1 MKKFY
6 SFLLMAAVAVGAM
19 ADDFVSDGTGNV
31 YTFNA
36 LSQIEG
42 TGVTLQDDGSYLV
55 AADFTISEGDVLQLQ
70 NNDLIKM
77 GNNVRIT
84 VNGDADFAPADT
96 AVVTR
101 DAEDSNPKGFWMLG
115 DNGNAN
121 LKNVTFEYVGVTF
134 GGINS
139 SLHADNCTFTLYNG
153 KLNSSGALG
162 FNASCD
168 NNVVENC
175 YFIENTLNAIGNGA
189 TNPVGI
195 IIRNCLFWHNTT
207 SNRNKPQ
214 INLTVGGPYDVLIAD
229 NQVIGGQFTMSG
241 GIGLSNVMGLGH
253 TGINVIEYNY
263 IADNRYG
270 ITTIGGV
277 DAIIRNNTMID
288 NHYETN
294 PNNGGSCISIYDS
307 SSSSNIYIEGNWME
321 GGFWGIT
328 IVTGEPNVNLGKID
342 DPEAEDYNPG
352 NNTFVNNG
360 FDGALYDLFN
370 NGTGTVWAQGNT
382 WNVAEQTEEAIEE
395 VIYHQVDDPS
405 KGLVIFMPPHQE
417 DQHSVGYW
425 LVLLDKDGNEV
436 WEQLVKDIP
445 EDPISFYQ
453 TNVALRYSIFGGNPN
468 MSDDE
473 RPNVPF
479 YFVVDGVRY
488 GAEEADMIPVYGD
501 PYENPLIENENFWNV
516 PVGRNYV
523 IRVLTDPETGEMF
536 MQIARGTFGLD
547 ELMDGKNIAG
557 VRYFNIMGQEIQEAD
572 GMTIVVTTYTDG
584 TTKAVKVMK

>member
-207 SNRNKPQ
+207 ANRNKPQ
-214 INLTVGGPYDVLIAD
+214 INLTVGGDYDVLIENND
-229 NQVIGGQFTMSG
+229 IIGGQFNLSG
-241 GIGLSNVMGLGH
+241 GIALSNMMGLAHSG
-253 TGINVIEYNY
+253 TNIIENNY

-277 DAIIRNNTMID
+277 DAIIRNNKMID
-288 NHYETN
+288 NCYESN
-294 PNNGGSCISIYDS
+294 PNNGGSCISVYDS

-321 GGFWGIT
+321 GGLWGIT
-328 IVTGEPNVNLGKID
+328 IVTGAPNVNLGKVD

-360 FDGALYDLFN
+360 FDGTYYDLYN
-370 NGTGTVWAQGNT
+370 NGTADVYAQGNT
-382 WNVAEQTEEAIEE
+382 WNVAEQTEENIEE

-417 DQHSVGYW
+417 DDTAVEEVSAAQQT
-425 LVLLDKDGNEV
+425 DKRYYNLMGQPTENPTNGIYIHNGKKI
-436 WEQLVKDIP
+436 LVK
-445 EDPISFYQ
+445 
-453 TNVALRYSIFGGNPN
+453 
-468 MSDDE
+468 
-473 RPNVPF
+473 
-479 YFVVDGVRY
+479 
-488 GAEEADMIPVYGD
+488 
-501 PYENPLIENENFWNV
+501 
-516 PVGRNYV
+516 
-523 IRVLTDPETGEMF
+523 
-536 MQIARGTFGLD
+536 
-547 ELMDGKNIAG
+547 
-557 VRYFNIMGQEIQEAD
+557 
-572 GMTIVVTTYTDG
+572 
-584 TTKAVKVMK
+584 

>member
-207 SNRNKPQ
+207 ANRNKPQ
-214 INLTVGGPYDVLIAD
+214 INLTVGGDYDVLIENND
-229 NQVIGGQFTMSG
+229 IIGGQFNLSG
-241 GIGLSNVMGLGH
+241 GIALSNMMGLAHSG
-253 TGINVIEYNY
+253 TNIIENNY

-277 DAIIRNNTMID
+277 DAIIRNNKMID
-288 NHYETN
+288 NCYESN
-294 PNNGGSCISIYDS
+294 PNNGGSCISVYDS

-321 GGFWGIT
+321 GGLWGIT
-328 IVTGEPNVNLGKID
+328 IVTGAPNVNLGKVD

-360 FDGALYDLFN
+360 FDNTYYDLYN
-370 NGTGTVWAQGNT
+370 NGTADVYAQGNT
-382 WNVAEQTEEAIEE
+382 WNVAEQTEENIEE

-417 DQHSVGYW
+417 DDTAVE
-425 LVLLDKDGNEV
+425 EV
-436 WEQLVKDIP
+436 SAAQQTDNRYYNLMGQPTENPTNGIYIHNGKKILVK
-445 EDPISFYQ
+445 
-453 TNVALRYSIFGGNPN
+453 
-468 MSDDE
+468 
-473 RPNVPF
+473 
-479 YFVVDGVRY
+479 
-488 GAEEADMIPVYGD
+488 
-501 PYENPLIENENFWNV
+501 
-516 PVGRNYV
+516 
-523 IRVLTDPETGEMF
+523 
-536 MQIARGTFGLD
+536 
-547 ELMDGKNIAG
+547 
-557 VRYFNIMGQEIQEAD
+557 
-572 GMTIVVTTYTDG
+572 
-584 TTKAVKVMK
+584 

>member
-207 SNRNKPQ
+207 ANRNKPQ
-214 INLTVGGPYDVLIAD
+214 INLTVGGDYDVLIENND
-229 NQVIGGQFTMSG
+229 IIGGQFNLSG
-241 GIGLSNVMGLGH
+241 GIALSNMMGLAHSG
-253 TGINVIEYNY
+253 TNIIENNY

-277 DAIIRNNTMID
+277 DAIIRNNKMID
-288 NHYETN
+288 NCYESN
-294 PNNGGSCISIYDS
+294 PNNGGSCISVYDS

-321 GGFWGIT
+321 GGLWGIT
-328 IVTGEPNVNLGKID
+328 IVTGAPNVNLGKVD

-360 FDGALYDLFN
+360 FDGTYYDLYN
-370 NGTGTVWAQGNT
+370 NGTADVYAQGNT
-382 WNVAEQTEEAIEE
+382 WNVAEQTEENIEE

-417 DQHSVGYW
+417 DDTAVE
-425 LVLLDKDGNEV
+425 EV
-436 WEQLVKDIP
+436 SAAQQTDNRYYNLMGQPTENPTNGIYIHNGKKILVK
-445 EDPISFYQ
+445 
-453 TNVALRYSIFGGNPN
+453 
-468 MSDDE
+468 
-473 RPNVPF
+473 
-479 YFVVDGVRY
+479 
-488 GAEEADMIPVYGD
+488 
-501 PYENPLIENENFWNV
+501 
-516 PVGRNYV
+516 
-523 IRVLTDPETGEMF
+523 
-536 MQIARGTFGLD
+536 
-547 ELMDGKNIAG
+547 
-557 VRYFNIMGQEIQEAD
+557 
-572 GMTIVVTTYTDG
+572 
-584 TTKAVKVMK
+584 

>member
-1 MKKFY
+1 MKKIY

-19 ADDFVSDGTGNV
+19 AQDFVSDGTGNV

-55 AADFTISEGDVLQLQ
+55 AADFTISEGDVLQMD
-70 NNDLIKM
+70 NNAVIKM
-77 GNNVRIT
+77 ANGVRIYI
-84 VNGDADFAPADT
+84 NGDADFAPADT

-101 DAEDSNPKGFWMLG
+101 DVEGSQPKGFWMLG

-153 KLNSSGALG
+153 KMNSSGALG

-168 NNVVENC
+168 NNIVENC
-175 YFIENTLNAIGNGA
+175 YFIDNTLNAIGNGA

-195 IIRNCLFWHNTT
+195 TIRNCWFWHNVTD
-207 SNRNKPQ
+207 NRNKPQ
-214 INLTVGGPYDVLIAD
+214 INLTVGGDYDVLITD
-229 NQVIGGQFTMSG
+229 NQVIGGQYTMSG
-241 GIGLSNVMGLGH
+241 GIALSNMMGLAH
-253 TGINVIEYNY
+253 SGINIVENNY

-270 ITTIGGV
+270 ITTIGSV
-277 DAIIRNNTMID
+277 DAIIRDNVMID

-294 PNNGGSCISIYDS
+294 PNNGGSCISIYDT

-328 IVTGEPNVNLGKID
+328 IVTGAPNVNLGKIE
-342 DPEAEDYNPG
+342 DPEAEDFNPG

-360 FDGALYDLFN
+360 FDGAFYDLYN
-370 NGTGTVWAQGNT
+370 NGTADVWAQGNT
-382 WNVAEQTEEAIEE
+382 WNVEVQDEESIEG

-417 DQHSVGYW
+417 NPSAIEEIEAVQQADGLYYNLMGQPMG
-425 LVLLDKDGNEV
+425 KDLPAAGGIYIHNGKKV
-436 WEQLVKDIP
+436 LVK
-445 EDPISFYQ
+445 
-453 TNVALRYSIFGGNPN
+453 
-468 MSDDE
+468 
-473 RPNVPF
+473 
-479 YFVVDGVRY
+479 
-488 GAEEADMIPVYGD
+488 
-501 PYENPLIENENFWNV
+501 
-516 PVGRNYV
+516 
-523 IRVLTDPETGEMF
+523 
-536 MQIARGTFGLD
+536 
-547 ELMDGKNIAG
+547 
-557 VRYFNIMGQEIQEAD
+557 
-572 GMTIVVTTYTDG
+572 
-584 TTKAVKVMK
+584 

>member
-207 SNRNKPQ
+207 ANRNKPQ
-214 INLTVGGPYDVLIAD
+214 INLTVGGDYDVLIENND
-229 NQVIGGQFTMSG
+229 IIGGQFNLSG
-241 GIGLSNVMGLGH
+241 GIALSNMMGLAHSG
-253 TGINVIEYNY
+253 TNIIENNY

-277 DAIIRNNTMID
+277 DAIIRNNKMID
-288 NHYETN
+288 NCYESN
-294 PNNGGSCISIYDS
+294 PNNGGSCISVYDS

-321 GGFWGIT
+321 GGLWGIT
-328 IVTGEPNVNLGKID
+328 IVTGAPNVNLGKVD

-360 FDGALYDLFN
+360 FDGTYYDLYN
-370 NGTGTVWAQGNT
+370 NGPMSMLRATLGT
-382 WNVAEQTEEAIEE
+382 
-395 VIYHQVDDPS
+395 
-405 KGLVIFMPPHQE
+405 
-417 DQHSVGYW
+417 
-425 LVLLDKDGNEV
+425 
-436 WEQLVKDIP
+436 
-445 EDPISFYQ
+445 
-453 TNVALRYSIFGGNPN
+453 
-468 MSDDE
+468 
-473 RPNVPF
+473 
-479 YFVVDGVRY
+479 
-488 GAEEADMIPVYGD
+488 
-501 PYENPLIENENFWNV
+501 
-516 PVGRNYV
+516 
-523 IRVLTDPETGEMF
+523 
-536 MQIARGTFGLD
+536 
-547 ELMDGKNIAG
+547 
-557 VRYFNIMGQEIQEAD
+557 
-572 GMTIVVTTYTDG
+572 
-584 TTKAVKVMK
+584 